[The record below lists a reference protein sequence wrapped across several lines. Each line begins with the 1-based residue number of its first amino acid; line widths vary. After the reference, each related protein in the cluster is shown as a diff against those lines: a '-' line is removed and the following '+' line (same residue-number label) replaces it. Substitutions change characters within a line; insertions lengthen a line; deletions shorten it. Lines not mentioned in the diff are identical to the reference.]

1 MPSTRFLGG
10 ALLEGED
17 LSSCFLLVSGR
28 VSFEL
33 MQKALAG
40 RLPVVMGI
48 SAPSSLAVE
57 FAEESNQT
65 LIGFMRPPKFNVYA
79 GRSRVG

>member
-1 MPSTRFLGG
+1 M
-10 ALLEGED
+10 
-17 LSSCFLLVSGR
+17 SGR
-28 VSFEL
+28 LSFEL

-40 RLPVVMGI
+40 RIPLVAGI

-65 LIGFMRPPKFNVYA
+65 LVAFLRPPKFNVYA
-79 GRSRVG
+79 GVERVE